1 MRRVRRMAS
10 LAGVALIVGCSATGT
25 AQPAPSVA
33 HRSVAVDGPWRAW
46 TKSLSRQEA
55 SGSCGA
61 TAHQVVC
68 STAPD
73 GFVGVSRATGAITWT
88 VPATGGAGKN
98 GGLVVDAADERAA
111 TSGGHTL
118 RAANLRTGKAAWT
131 HRLPSQRSYLDMAA
145 ADGVVYALEAKS
157 DAVRTKGYT
166 NVALGAF
173 RASDGAALWHRPV
186 DATPYEGIAAF
197 GGRVYSTDGTK
208 VTARDARTGRSVA
221 TSPPRTA
228 SYGGV
233 PLDWCPQLISG
244 GGYLVCAG
252 SSATAGDAFPP
263 LRRLDPV
270 TLGPLRTAAEDPGL
284 KPERGVIS
292 SDGVLVLFED
302 TPEAPGTGTWNAY
315 DLDHPRRLWS
325 YDTTTEEAQLSGG
338 RFVTF
343 TPGNDDTRGRV
354 ITIDLHAGPD
364 GTGAA
369 APRMSPPYPQSRGG
383 EHPGLIA
390 PGGRSGHVVVEPRT
404 HHALRSIPLP

>member
-1 MRRVRRMAS
+1 MRWVRAMALS
-10 LAGVALIVGCSATGT
+10 AGVALIVGCSGTGT
-25 AQPAPSVA
+25 AQPAPSTA
-33 HRSVAVDGPWRAW
+33 HTSVAVDGPWRAW
-46 TKSLSRQEA
+46 TKSLSRSEA
-55 SGSCGA
+55 SGFCGA

-73 GFVGVSRATGAITWT
+73 GLVGVSRATGAITWT
-88 VPATGGAGKN
+88 VATGRGGKN

-118 RAANLRTGKAAWT
+118 RAANLRTGKEAWT
-131 HRLPSQRSYLDMAA
+131 HRLPSTRSYVDLSA
-145 ADGVVYALEAKS
+145 ADGVVYALDAKS
-157 DAVRTKGYT
+157 DAVQTEGYT

-173 RASDGAALWHRPV
+173 RASDGATLWHRTT
-186 DATPYEGIAAF
+186 DATWYEGMTAF

-221 TSPPRTA
+221 TSPSGTE
-228 SYGGV
+228 
-233 PLDWCPQLISG
+233 CPHLISG
-244 GGYLVCAG
+244 GGYLVCTG
-252 SSATAGDAFPP
+252 SPSSAGDVFPP
-263 LRRLDPV
+263 LRRLDPA
-270 TLGPLRTAAEDPGL
+270 TLAPLRTAEDTGM

-292 SDGVLVLFED
+292 PDGVLVLFED
-302 TPEAPGTGTWNAY
+302 SAEDPGAGTWNAY
-315 DLDHPRRLWS
+315 DLNHTRRLWG
-325 YDTTTEEAQLSGG
+325 YDTTTEEAELSGG

-354 ITIDLHAGPD
+354 ISIDLHAGPA

-369 APRMSPPYPQSRGG
+369 APRLSPPYSQSRDG
-383 EHPGLIA
+383 EHPALIA